1 MNRNRY
7 KNEPYWVFLS
17 AMVICLAFNWS
28 YPIYILDEAKNSE
41 AAREMWNTGNYIV
54 PFFNGELRGD
64 KPPFH
69 YFMMALGYSIFG
81 VNPLG
86 ARFFSGI
93 FGAFTILI
101 TYLVTRKYLGIRE
114 ARLTFIVLI
123 SALFFTQEFHLAVPD
138 PYLIFFVSAGLF
150 AFHEFDRSRS
160 WPWLVAM
167 YASFALGVLTK
178 GPVALGIPGLVGL
191 LYLGSTSQL
200 RLRYILGLRPLLGL
214 LILAGIALPWYL
226 SVHRAT
232 DGEWTRIFFLDHNL
246 SRFGSEMEGHG
257 GIFLITPLF
266 VFLGLLP
273 FSVFAIQAFRWTFRN
288 RKNHTL
294 LLLSFLMA
302 AVTIV
307 FFSISSTKLPN
318 YTMPSYPFIGI
329 VLGGYLSQVLKT
341 GTTHYFRA
349 SLWVLILISAALPIA
364 GYFALLQEDIRPG
377 DEWVAGTIAILLPG
391 ALWALYEHRKKRYYQ
406 MILSLA
412 VSWIGMGF
420 LLHGLAYPRLT
431 ASNPVKAS
439 EVYIHREANLVA
451 FRYFNSAFPI
461 HYERTIFTYDSV
473 PFLVDHLRRDPST
486 LVISS
491 SGSRKMLD
499 SIDGLELLMDKKAL
513 FESHYTR
520 VYRVVDPALESR
532 RIFARDTVV
541 RDSVRY

>member
-7 KNEPYWVFLS
+7 HNEPYWVFLGVL
-17 AMVICLAFNWS
+17 VICLAFNWS

-41 AAREMWNTGNYIV
+41 AAREMWSTGNYVV

-69 YFMMALGYSIFG
+69 YFMMALGYSIFS

-86 ARFFSGI
+86 ARFFSGV
-93 FGAFTILI
+93 FGAFTILL
-101 TYLVTRKYLGIRE
+101 TYLVSRKYLGIRE
-114 ARLTFIVLI
+114 ARLTLIVLI

-138 PYLIFFVSAGLF
+138 PYLIFFISAGLF
-150 AFHEFDRSRS
+150 AFHEFDQSRR
-160 WPWLVAM
+160 WPWLIAM

-191 LYLGSTSQL
+191 MYLWSTSQL
-200 RLRYILGLRPLLGL
+200 RFRYVLGMRPLLGV
-214 LILAGIALPWYL
+214 LIIAGIALPWYL
-226 SVHRAT
+226 SVHQAT
-232 DGEWTRIFFLDHNL
+232 QGEWTRMFFLDHNL
-246 SRFGSEMEGHG
+246 SRFSSEMEGHG

-288 RKNHTL
+288 RKKQKL
-294 LLLSFLMA
+294 LWLSFLMA

-307 FFSISSTKLPN
+307 FFSVSSTKLPN
-318 YTMPSYPFIGI
+318 YTMPAYPFIGI
-329 VLGGYLSQVLKT
+329 MLGGYLSQVLKS
-341 GTTHYFRA
+341 GKSDYFRA
-349 SLWVLILISAALPIA
+349 SIWVLIVISAALPIV

-377 DEWVAGTIAILLPG
+377 DEWVAWIIMILLPG
-391 ALWALYEHRKKRYYQ
+391 ALWALYEHKKKRIYR

-420 LLHGLAYPRLT
+420 LLHGVAYPILT
-431 ASNPVKAS
+431 ASNPVKSS
-439 EVYIHREANLVA
+439 EVFIHRNANLVA

-461 HYERTIFTYDSV
+461 NYERTIFTYDSI
-473 PFLVDHLRRDPST
+473 PMLVSHLRREPST

-532 RIFARDTVV
+532 RIFADETIVA
-541 RDSVRY
+541 DSIGY